1 MPPVSEPGLSVQEPG
16 PASVGEP
23 GLASGQELGVARP
36 GDLVQAWAGQ
46 PPVSGLPAWVL
57 HQAQPP
63 EWALQTTSTAQG
75 RVPLAQE
82 QVLLVQES
90 VPASVLELVLVPS
103 ALARNP
109 TTP

>member
-1 MPPVSEPGLSVQEPG
+1 M
-16 PASVGEP
+16 
-23 GLASGQELGVARP
+23 ARP
-36 GDLVQAWAGQ
+36 GGLVQAWAGQ

-82 QVLLVQES
+82 QVLAVQES